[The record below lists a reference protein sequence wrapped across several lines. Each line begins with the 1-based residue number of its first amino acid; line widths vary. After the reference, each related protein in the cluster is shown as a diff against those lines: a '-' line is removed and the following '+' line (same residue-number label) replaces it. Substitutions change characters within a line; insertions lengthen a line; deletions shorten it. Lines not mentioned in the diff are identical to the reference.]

1 MRAGAWHTEV
11 VVTTVINVI
20 AVAAGV
26 GGIVGLLWIA
36 WRGDPERAK
45 EDDARAFFDRNGHWP
60 DEAGDGA
67 RRELS

>member
-1 MRAGAWHTEV
+1 
-11 VVTTVINVI
+11 VI

-60 DEAGDGA
+60 DEAGDGVG
-67 RRELS
+67 RELS